1 MYDDLFHITEDEAGN
16 KIYKF
21 IDHWVGKRLK
31 QLRLDHGYP
40 IETVANLIDVSAGE
54 FAQIETGEVRISIR
68 NLNILSTFFNIEA
81 TEIFDDAKAF
91 LQKLDL
97 HEQKTTASPAEGL
110 RLLRHFQNIQSARHR
125 QILLEQAELFAAP
138 DDEQNH

>member
-1 MYDDLFHITEDEAGN
+1 MNDDLFHITEDDAGN

-40 IETVANLIDVSAGE
+40 IETLANLINVSESE
-54 FAQIETGEVRISIR
+54 FERIETGEMRISIR

-81 TEIFDDAKAF
+81 IEIFDDAKAF

-97 HEQKTTASPAEGL
+97 HEHKTTASPAEGL
-110 RLLRHFQNIQSARHR
+110 TLLRHFQNIQSSRHR

-138 DDEQNH
+138 DEDQNL